1 MSEKEF
7 ASKGLT
13 RRQMLKGMAM
23 TSAGLILAA
32 CAPSGAPAGGGSAAT
47 EGGSEAA
54 NPLMGTQGDE
64 MQGKS
69 IEMSFAV
76 IGGWPPS
83 AAPIEMFPMFAAM
96 AKEKYG
102 YDVTARKTE
111 APFAQLFQK
120 VAPTLASG
128 SQEYNLIVSDS
139 QWLGA
144 LSEPGWI
151 VRADD
156 VYALNPELDIEPFS
170 SLVTETY
177 QVYPDGS
184 GQRWGFPQM
193 PDTQGLFMR
202 LDMLEDPENQ
212 AAFEAEYGKP
222 LPTDY
227 DGFIDWTVQDYE
239 DLWAFFTRP
248 DEDLYGLAAQYS
260 KEYDFFSCAYHPFV
274 YATGGDIWD
283 ETTGDVVGVLN
294 TDANAAQ
301 LEYFVSLQKYQPP
314 GAPSFG
320 IAEMIDLFTQ
330 GKVFSALN
338 WLAVGLAMIP
348 PEMEG
353 KALAVP
359 HPKFVFPDGE
369 TKVIGAMGG
378 QPWVINSFNDDDHMR
393 VCIDFLKWW
402 YSDEAQ
408 QVFINDN
415 GGLPWSKAGVEAEGF
430 EELKPY
436 TRAFKYMLEEGR
448 SRDFWHLPEY
458 AELLAIQQEAYSAY
472 ASGQVDDPKRVLDYI
487 AAKQQ
492 EILFDKGRSET
503 PVPEELQGIT
513 LL

>member
-7 ASKGLT
+7 ASRGLT

-283 ETTGDVVGVLN
+283 ETTGDVVGVCLCFDVEGTGSVEN
-294 TDANAAQ
+294 VGVRRTWR
-301 LEYFVSLQKYQPP
+301 KR
-314 GAPSFG
+314 G
-320 IAEMIDLFTQ
+320 I
-330 GKVFSALN
+330 
-338 WLAVGLAMIP
+338 GLAMLNH
-348 PEMEG
+348 
-353 KALAVP
+353 AL
-359 HPKFVFPDGE
+359 GE
-369 TKVIGAMGG
+369 FWRRGIHNADLSVDAASPTGA
-378 QPWVINSFNDDDHMR
+378 PR
-393 VCIDFLKWW
+393 L
-402 YSDEAQ
+402 YAR
-408 QVFINDN
+408 
-415 GGLPWSKAGVEAEGF
+415 AGF
-430 EELKPY
+430 EV
-436 TRAFKYMLEEGR
+436 AR
-448 SRDFWHLPEY
+448 SYRRFEKRIVKRD
-458 AELLAIQQEAYSAY
+458 A
-472 ASGQVDDPKRVLDYI
+472 
-487 AAKQQ
+487 
-492 EILFDKGRSET
+492 
-503 PVPEELQGIT
+503 
-513 LL
+513 